1 MALINGLYVF
11 CETEEVNQNVEVSS
25 HPVESGIPLSD
36 HAKRGPITLSISGYI
51 VGDEWENTRYRI
63 EQMKKNAEIVK
74 YVGRNILSSMLI
86 TAFKSNSD
94 ASIRDGEKFTM
105 ELTEIR
111 IAASPYTATTG
122 DVGLQQVQESVTAQS
137 EEPKKRTHTVKKGD
151 CLWKIAKSYYGN
163 GSLYPKIV
171 DANKDLIKDPNKI
184 LDGWVLVIP

>member
-1 MALINGLYVF
+1 MALINDLYIF

-25 HPVESGIPLSD
+25 HPVESGIPISD
-36 HAKRGPITLSISGYI
+36 HAKRGPISLSLTGYI
-51 VGDEWENTRYRI
+51 VGEEWENTRHRI

-86 TAFKSNSD
+86 TGFRTSSD
-94 ASIRDGEKFTM
+94 SSIRDGEKFTM

-122 DVGLQQVQESVTAQS
+122 DVGLQQVQETVTTQS
-137 EEPKKRTHTVKKGD
+137 EEQKKITHTVKKGD
-151 CLWKIAKSYYGN
+151 CLWKIAKSYYGS
-163 GSLYPKIV
+163 GSQYPKIV
-171 DANKDLIKDPNKI
+171 EANKDLIKDPNKI

>member
-1 MALINGLYVF
+1 MALINDLYIF

-25 HPVESGIPLSD
+25 HPVESGIPISD
-36 HAKRGPITLSISGYI
+36 HAKRGPILLSLTGYI
-51 VGDEWENTRYRI
+51 VGEEWENTRHRI

-86 TAFKSNSD
+86 TGFRTSSD
-94 ASIRDGEKFTM
+94 SSIRDGEKFTM

-122 DVGLQQVQESVTAQS
+122 DVGLQQVQESVTTQS
-137 EEPKKRTHTVKKGD
+137 EEQKKRTHTVKKGD
-151 CLWKIAKSYYGN
+151 CLWKIAKSYYGS
-163 GSLYPKIV
+163 GSQYPKIV
-171 DANKDLIKDPNKI
+171 EANKDLIKDPNKI

>member
-51 VGDEWENTRYRI
+51 VGDEWENTRHRI

-122 DVGLQQVQESVTAQS
+122 DVGLQQVQEATGTQS
-137 EEPKKRTHTVKKGD
+137 ETSKRRTYTVKKGD
-151 CLWKIAKSYYGN
+151 CLWKILKAIMVTA
-163 GSLYPKIV
+163 LCIPK
-171 DANKDLIKDPNKI
+171 
-184 LDGWVLVIP
+184 